1 MSARLPGTPTVDYDN
16 FTFARW
22 TPERVKFCLLN
33 WPVLEEAAHN
43 GIERGEWPPRLG
55 SEAAA
60 QTHPKNVSILT
71 TAADMHIAVRK
82 LPKKQALAVWAY
94 YRRGWTQAQVGDY
107 LGCSQP
113 TVFRCVRDGVVRME
127 ALLCAGVNK

>member
-94 YRRGWTQAQVGDY
+94 YRRGWTLREVGRY
-107 LGCSQP
+107 MGCSH
-113 TVFRCVRDGVVRME
+113 VWAGELAARGVREVER
-127 ALLCAGVNK
+127 LLCPS